1 MKMNNFVSCCVCGET
16 ACGRVKR
23 NKEDEEDDDMELYYC
38 KDHIR
43 GHKADESF
51 FT

>member
-1 MKMNNFVSCCVCGET
+1 MKMNNFVSCCVCVET

-43 GHKADESF
+43 GHKAEKSF